1 MTFIRSSVFRKYL
14 LPGFVFQSVVI
25 GGGYG
30 TGRELV
36 EFFLKYGPLGGI
48 LGMVCV
54 TTVMWS
60 VTLAVFF
67 ECVRIYKS
75 YDYRTF
81 FRNLLGRFWIIFE
94 FLYIAAMLIVLAVV
108 GSAAGVLLRDTFGI
122 PYFAGVMIM
131 LFAIGF
137 HTFKGSTHIEK
148 FLAAWSIVL
157 YTMYAVIFF
166 LALHKFGHD
175 IRSTIE
181 KSSLKPG
188 WITGGFKYAVYN
200 LQNIP
205 AVMFCLTHIETRKEA
220 LSAGL
225 IAGVI
230 GIFPGLLFL
239 IAVISQYPAV
249 LDVEIPIMFLL
260 DNIGITV
267 LSIVFQIVLFGT
279 LIETGTGFI
288 HAVNERI
295 QSVYQAGGK
304 EFPRHFRPVIAVII
318 LSISLGISSF
328 GIINLIAKGYGALSW
343 GFFVVFVLPLFT
355 IGLYKIFTSE
365 SMA

>member
-1 MTFIRSSVFRKYL
+1 MRSSFFKKYL

-36 EFFLKYGPLGGI
+36 EFFLKFGPLGGF
-48 LGMVCV
+48 LGMICV

-67 ECVRIYKS
+67 ECVRVFKS

-81 FRNLLGRFWIIFE
+81 FSTLLGRFWVIFE
-94 FLYIAAMLIVLAVV
+94 ILYITAMLIVLAVV
-108 GSAAGVLLRDTFGI
+108 GSAAGVLLRDNFGI
-122 PYFAGVMIM
+122 PYFVGVMIM
-131 LFAIGF
+131 LGAIGF

-166 LALHKFGHD
+166 LALYKFGTAIQHN
-175 IRSTIE
+175 IE
-181 KSSLKPG
+181 KASLQPG

-220 LSAGL
+220 FSAGL
-225 IAGVI
+225 LAGVI

-249 LDVEIPIMFLL
+249 LSEEIPVMFLL
-260 DNIGITV
+260 NNIGITALAV
-267 LSIVFQIVLFGT
+267 VFQIVLLGT

-295 QSVYQAGGK
+295 QSVYQSGGK
-304 EFPRHFRPVIAVII
+304 EFPRLFRPVIAVIF

-365 SMA
+365 NKE